1 MCHTSPGMDIQ
12 VILRK
17 LLIQEVITEATEL
30 CDDIVGS
37 GRIRDIVL
45 QVISEANP
53 VFEIPVKHCK
63 PCIMNDSWRC
73 CARIWDS
80 HRGSRCH
87 SQIRFGEYC
96 GKHHSEIETKGYLQ
110 FSRYDE
116 RRPEINEKGTIISWY
131 DQSPIEVLSIISRH
145 QMVNLKKLIKR
156 TEITP

>member
-1 MCHTSPGMDIQ
+1 

-63 PCIMNDSWRC
+63 PCIVDDSRRC
-73 CARIWDS
+73 CARIWDC

-87 SQIRFGEYC
+87 SKVRSGEYC
-96 GKHHSEIETKGYLQ
+96 GKHHSEMENKGYIQ

-116 RRPEINEKGTIISWY
+116 CRPEINDKGNSISWY
-131 DQSPIEVLSIISRH
+131 DHSPIEVLSIIGRY
-145 QMVNLKKLIKR
+145 QLVNLKKLIKR
-156 TEITP
+156 TEIAP